1 MEESL
6 KMWPLVRRDVR
17 KVWKQP
23 PATPSK
29 KKTKKR
35 NARKRESKKILGN
48 LYSLPL
54 DIKIKIFQMA
64 VLINQEKWIDD
75 FMERAID
82 TRSFLSYPTT
92 VGSKVNA
99 SWWKDR
105 HKFFRDVH
113 SEWKKKRNSY
123 RYKYEPPCER
133 MITKTHTLTIRNN
146 INGDINRRELP
157 NNQYWYHKTCRCI
170 TCDRVRYT
178 GRDNLPVPE
187 KWKYSNIEWINY
199 SRQWK
204 TKPNPLWP
212 GQEILWFGWWKD

>member
-1 MEESL
+1 MLS
-6 KMWPLVRRDVR
+6 LVRRDVR

-23 PATPSK
+23 PAAPSK

-64 VLINQEKWIDD
+64 VLINQENWIDD
-75 FMERAID
+75 FMKRTIH
-82 TRSFLSYPTT
+82 THNFLSYPSDLRAHPYP
-92 VGSKVNA
+92 GPRYNLSSCLNG
-99 SWWKDR
+99 
-105 HKFFRDVH
+105 H

-123 RYKYEPPCER
+123 RYKFKPPCQR
-133 MITKTHTLTIRNN
+133 MITKNLTLTIRNN
-146 INGDINRRELP
+146 INGDINCRMLP

-178 GRDNLPVPE
+178 GRHSLPIPE

-212 GQEILWFGWWKD
+212 GQEIRWFGWRA

>member
-1 MEESL
+1 
-6 KMWPLVRRDVR
+6 MWPLARRDAR

-23 PATPSK
+23 PAAPSK

-35 NARKRESKKILGN
+35 NARKRESNKILGN

-75 FMERAID
+75 FMERAIN
-82 TRSFLSYPTT
+82 THYFLSYPSSRRARPAAVPLSRQSARLTALILN
-92 VGSKVNA
+92 G
-99 SWWKDR
+99 
-105 HKFFRDVH
+105 H
-113 SEWKKKRNSY
+113 SEWKKKKNSY
-123 RYKYEPPCER
+123 RYKFKPPCER
-133 MITKTHTLTIRNN
+133 MITKTRTLTIRNN
-146 INGDINRRELP
+146 INGDINCRELS
-157 NNQYWYHKTCRCI
+157 NNQYWYHKKCRCI

-178 GRDNLPVPE
+178 GRENLPVPE

-204 TKPNPLWP
+204 PKPNVLWP
-212 GQEILWFGWWKD
+212 GQEILWFGNESWN

>member
-1 MEESL
+1 
-6 KMWPLVRRDVR
+6 MWPLARRDAR

-23 PATPSK
+23 PAAPSK

-35 NARKRESKKILGN
+35 NARKRESNKILGN

-75 FMERAID
+75 FMERAIN
-82 TRSFLSYPTT
+82 THYFLSYPSCWRARPAAVPLSTQSARLT
-92 VGSKVNA
+92 ALILNG
-99 SWWKDR
+99 
-105 HKFFRDVH
+105 H
-113 SEWKKKRNSY
+113 SEWKKKRTSY
-123 RYKYEPPCER
+123 RYKFKPPCER
-133 MITKTHTLTIRNN
+133 MITKTPTLTIRNN
-146 INGDINRRELP
+146 INGDINCRELS
-157 NNQYWYHKTCRCI
+157 NNQYWYHKKCRCI

-178 GRDNLPVPE
+178 GRENLPVPE

-204 TKPNPLWP
+204 PKPNVLWP
-212 GQEILWFGWWKD
+212 GQEILWFGWRDKD

>member
-1 MEESL
+1 MFSL
-6 KMWPLVRRDVR
+6 KRRDVR

-23 PATPSK
+23 PAAPSK

-64 VLINQEKWIDD
+64 VLINQENWIDD
-75 FMERAID
+75 FMKRTIH
-82 TRSFLSYPTT
+82 THYFLSYPS
-92 VGSKVNA
+92 GLRARPYPSARYNL
-99 SWWKDR
+99 SLILNG
-105 HKFFRDVH
+105 H

-123 RYKYEPPCER
+123 RYKFKPPCER
-133 MITKTHTLTIRNN
+133 MITKNLTLTIRNN
-146 INGDINRRELP
+146 INGDINCRKLP
-157 NNQYWYHKTCRCI
+157 NDQYWYHKTCRCI

-178 GRDNLPVPE
+178 GIDSLPVPE

-204 TKPNPLWP
+204 TKPNVLWP
-212 GQEILWFGWWKD
+212 GQEILWFGNESWN

>member
-1 MEESL
+1 
-6 KMWPLVRRDVR
+6 MWPLTRRDTR
-17 KVWKQP
+17 KRLKQH
-23 PATPSK
+23 PAPSAPSK

-54 DIKIKIFQMA
+54 DIKVKIFQMA

-75 FMERAID
+75 FMERAIH
-82 TRSFLSYPTT
+82 THYFLSYPSCWRAHPYTT
-92 VGSKVNA
+92 LILNG
-99 SWWKDR
+99 
-105 HKFFRDVH
+105 H
-113 SEWKKKRNSY
+113 SEWKKKGTSY
-123 RYKYEPPCER
+123 RYKFKPPCER
-133 MITKTHTLTIRNN
+133 MITKTHTLTIHNN
-146 INGDINRRELP
+146 INGDINCRMLP
-157 NNQYWYHKTCRCI
+157 NDQYWYHKTCRCI

-178 GRDNLPVPE
+178 GRDSLPVPE

-212 GQEILWFGWWKD
+212 GQEILLFGNGPWN